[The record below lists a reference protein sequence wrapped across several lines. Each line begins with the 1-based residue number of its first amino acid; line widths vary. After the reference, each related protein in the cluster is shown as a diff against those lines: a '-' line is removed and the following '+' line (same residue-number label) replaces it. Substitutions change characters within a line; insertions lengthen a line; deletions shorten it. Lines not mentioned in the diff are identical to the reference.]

1 MIIKPLD
8 ANSRSPCGAR
18 AVLFH
23 LGTDKSLVSNHEFRK
38 DLFILQ
44 ADRVVGN
51 ISWVI
56 ARFSIRHSHKISR
69 IFRLSLWRTQSA
81 EYKFAI
87 DMFGT
92 TKGERSAAATRL
104 PCEAF
109 CINICSTHEKSV
121 WSSHDDGERSDEK
134 LQRHNVWVIKHKSD
148 EFISLFVSYSGLE
161 SGARKDVAV
170 CFLKHLLNVIQ
181 TPRRARASSRPPEEA
196 LAENRSMAFRKYL
209 TRETGNIIPTSS
221 GDSSVSRLFSALV

>member
-1 MIIKPLD
+1 
-8 ANSRSPCGAR
+8 
-18 AVLFH
+18 
-23 LGTDKSLVSNHEFRK
+23 
-38 DLFILQ
+38 
-44 ADRVVGN
+44 
-51 ISWVI
+51 
-56 ARFSIRHSHKISR
+56 
-69 IFRLSLWRTQSA
+69 
-81 EYKFAI
+81 
-87 DMFGT
+87 MFGT
-92 TKGERSAAATRL
+92 TKGERSAEATRL

-134 LQRHNVWVIKHKSD
+134 LQRHDVWVIKHKSD

-161 SGARKDVAV
+161 SGVRKDVAV